1 MPDHLLPHSNSFGF
15 EMEKDAAG
23 CRALN
28 RNFIVGGCIMPE
40 FSIYF
45 SDLNEDAQKRLLEF
59 YGYSDPE
66 EGNFDF
72 DFAPLCVLNNY
83 EED

>member
-1 MPDHLLPHSNSFGF
+1 
-15 EMEKDAAG
+15 
-23 CRALN
+23 
-28 RNFIVGGCIMPE
+28 MPE
-40 FSIYF
+40 FSIYV